1 TESNSYSSSKRILE
15 KVVKQDG
22 TSQPVPPSDSLRIGT
37 RSSTLDFITS
47 SDSVAGIVSRC
58 SSPILREYTGS
69 FGVTAEH
76 GGSSEILLSFKGLDS
91 SSSSSS
97 S

>member
-1 TESNSYSSSKRILE
+1 SNSYSSSKRILE

-22 TSQPVPPSDSLRIGT
+22 TSQPFSPSDSLGIGT
-37 RSSTLDFITS
+37 RSSTQDFITS
-47 SDSVAGIVSRC
+47 SDSVAGIMSRC
-58 SSPILREYTGS
+58 SSPILRVFTGS
-69 FGVTAEH
+69 FGVTVEH
-76 GGSSEILLSFKGLDS
+76 GGSSEIILSFKESDS

>member
-1 TESNSYSSSKRILE
+1 SNSYSSSKRILE
-15 KVVKQDG
+15 KVVKQEG
-22 TSQPVPPSDSLRIGT
+22 TSQPFSPSDSLGIGT

-58 SSPILREYTGS
+58 SSLILRESTGS
-69 FGVTAEH
+69 LGVTAEH
-76 GGSSEILLSFKGLDS
+76 GGSSKIILSFKELDS

>member
-1 TESNSYSSSKRILE
+1 
-15 KVVKQDG
+15 
-22 TSQPVPPSDSLRIGT
+22 GT
-37 RSSTLDFITS
+37 RFSTQDFINS

-58 SSPILREYTGS
+58 SSPILRESMGS
-69 FGVTAEH
+69 LGVTAEH
-76 GGSSEILLSFKGLDS
+76 GGSSEIILSFKELDS